1 MIRRLIEYIS
11 DNFFNERERFVVWL
25 AVLFGVGIGIYFA
38 LGFEPNKWITV
49 AVFEALLLLLYLWR
63 YSQGRILFLT
73 AVFVMF
79 FGFCDIQLQ
88 TLYKSKFIAAPAEDE
103 ITYLS
108 GRIVSVGHNAK
119 GKVRLL
125 LTDVADFDNPR
136 KGYFRI
142 TLPAKQTTLQQGQC
156 VELVATVM
164 KPSAPALPSGYQFD
178 RKAFYEG
185 ISAVGYANSSVFET
199 DCEQALSYSDKLKYA
214 VNGMRQKIVNR
225 INDNL
230 APDEAGITAAIV
242 AGERGGISE
251 EITENYRNSGLAHF
265 LSISGLHMS
274 MIAAMAFFA
283 VRLLIAL
290 IPAVALRIDSKKV
303 AAIFAAVM
311 SLIYL
316 LISGAEIP
324 SQRAFITMLAVLIGI
339 LFGRQAISMRMVAFA
354 AITVLVISPQALVS
368 AGFQMSFAAVVV
380 LIAFYETYA
389 LKLRKFFAG
398 SGLIK
403 ILTAYFAGLMLT
415 DLVASLATLPFAIYH
430 FNQVAVYTTLGN
442 LLAGPIIAFIIM
454 PFVLLSLFLMP
465 FGLEVWPLKIVGFG
479 VGLVNTIT
487 DYVAHLPAAGY
498 RVMAMPFWGLLM
510 IVFGGLWICI
520 WQRKWRR
527 WGAIPLII
535 GALSIFWVQ
544 KPDAL
549 YDASGEVVAVKDN
562 EDNMVVLPSRSNK
575 WIKQIWLEKTVSL
588 PPDKADKKNL
598 QQIFKGGK
606 TDKDW
611 LDLECDEETCVYKKA
626 LRLDK
631 GGGIEI
637 SGRQIDTKAHAG
649 GAVYI
654 NGGKA
659 KIKTVREDIGCRLWN
674 FGDKCRKNQ

>member
-11 DNFFNERERFVVWL
+11 DNFFNERERWIVWL
-25 AVLFGVGIGIYFA
+25 AVLFGIGIGIYFA

-49 AVFEALLLLLYLWR
+49 AVFEAMLLLLYLWR
-63 YSQGRILFLT
+63 YSQGRMLFLT

-88 TLYKSKFIAAPAEDE
+88 SLYQSKFIAAPAEDE

-119 GKVRLL
+119 GKTRLL

-142 TLPAKQTTLQQGQC
+142 TLPAKQTTLRQGQC

-164 KPSAPALPSGYQFD
+164 KPAAPALPSGYQFD

-199 DCEQALSYSDKLKYA
+199 DCEQTPSYGDKLKYA

-303 AAIFAAVM
+303 AAVFAAVM

-339 LFGRQAISMRMVAFA
+339 LFSRQAISMRMVAFA
-354 AITVLVISPQALVS
+354 AIMVLIISPQALVS
-368 AGFQMSFAAVVV
+368 ASFQMSFAAVVV

-389 LKLRKFFAG
+389 GKLRKFFAG
-398 SGLIK
+398 SGLFAV
-403 ILTAYFAGLMLT
+403 LTAYFAGLMLT

-430 FNQVAVYTTLGN
+430 FNQVAIYTTLGN
-442 LLAGPIIAFIIM
+442 LLAGPIIAFVIM

-465 FGLEVWPLKIVGFG
+465 FGLEVWPLKAVGFG

-487 DYVAHLPAAGY
+487 DYVAHLPSAGY

-549 YDASGEVVAVKDN
+549 YDASGEALALKDN
-562 EDNMVVLPSRSNK
+562 EGNMVVLPSRSNQ

-598 QQIFKGGK
+598 QQIFKGAK
-606 TDKDW
+606 TDKVW
-611 LDLECDEETCVYKKA
+611 LDLECDESSCVYKKV
-626 LRLDK
+626 LKLDK
-631 GGGIEI
+631 NGGLEINGKQVDTEI
-637 SGRQIDTKAHAG
+637 SLG

-654 NGGKA
+654 NGGRVKV
-659 KIKTVREDIGCRLWN
+659 KTVREDVGCRLWN